1 MTPAAM
7 AERYR
12 RPDWVRRVNAMG
24 AAVGGAERLVP
35 LDADEILGQALA
47 SVGAQSASDADLGD
61 PEWQDRFRS
70 LVTAMDGAGVLTVV
84 GRIMVRQELL
94 RCLRTR
100 LQVARYHAEHPDAG
114 ARPVVAPVIIAGPA
128 RSGTTILFELLAQSP
143 GLRAPLA
150 WEGLHPMPLA
160 GDVDRA
166 GVAEC
171 EQELWADVQPEF
183 EAIHELRARLPVEC
197 VTLMAPAFAMGHWAM
212 IGNFGTWIPDPVPAY
227 RFHAALLRVLQ
238 HGGPPA
244 TWVLKTPMHLLCL
257 PLVFA
262 TYPDAWVIQT
272 HRDPAKTMPSSIS
285 TVAMIHWL
293 RADTVDVASIAE
305 SLDAPFVAGLLETT
319 RSRDAGEL
327 PDRFVDVRYADLMQD
342 PVATVAAIHERIGR
356 PWSDEDARR
365 IRDYLAAKPK
375 DKHGRH
381 GYSASEWGVDVDG
394 LRARLAPYMDRYRVP
409 LET

>member
-1 MTPAAM
+1 
-7 AERYR
+7 
-12 RPDWVRRVNAMG
+12 
-24 AAVGGAERLVP
+24 
-35 LDADEILGQALA
+35 
-47 SVGAQSASDADLGD
+47 
-61 PEWQDRFRS
+61 
-70 LVTAMDGAGVLTVV
+70 
-84 GRIMVRQELL
+84 
-94 RCLRTR
+94 
-100 LQVARYHAEHPDAG
+100 
-114 ARPVVAPVIIAGPA
+114 
-128 RSGTTILFELLAQSP
+128 
-143 GLRAPLA
+143 
-150 WEGLHPMPLA
+150 
-160 GDVDRA
+160 
-166 GVAEC
+166 
-171 EQELWADVQPEF
+171 
-183 EAIHELRARLPVEC
+183 
-197 VTLMAPAFAMGHWAM
+197 
-212 IGNFGTWIPDPVPAY
+212 
-227 RFHAALLRVLQ
+227 
-238 HGGPPA
+238 
-244 TWVLKTPMHLLCL
+244 VLKTPMHLLCL